1 MNVIA
6 SYTAVKLPDT
16 ANCLLMKFL
25 GSLDHA
31 QKSGSRFFSN
41 VISND
46 LKHTGSAA
54 SNQARL
60 AATLNAECLA
70 SNG

>member
-1 MNVIA
+1 
-6 SYTAVKLPDT
+6 
-16 ANCLLMKFL
+16 MKFL

-46 LKHTGSAA
+46 LKHTGLAA

-60 AATLNAECLA
+60 VATLNTECLA